1 MLDSRLRI
9 PGKMNRKYDRQY
21 FTNLLIKEQVLL
33 SVVLPKIITVMVIRQ
48 LAESHS
54 LIEQSKE
61 GFLGRTCLLAGSSL
75 EMAIIIFVL
84 RNLLITDLRLLW
96 KS

>member
-61 GFLGRTCLLAGSSL
+61 GFLGRVKTQTPTPW
-75 EMAIIIFVL
+75 L
-84 RNLLITDLRLLW
+84 RI
-96 KS
+96 SISY